1 MTLLVR
7 DEEDIVEDH
16 LVYHLNQGVD
26 FVIAT
31 DNNSVDGTR
40 EVLDR
45 FQRMGYVEVIDEPD
59 DTYDQ
64 WRWVTRMA
72 RRAATEHGADWV
84 INSDADE
91 FWWPKTGN
99 LRSVLAAVPPRYGIL
114 RAPRVNLVP
123 SPDPPSHDKQSSGI
137 AEPWFERMALRET
150 TSRNSLGAP
159 LPPKVCHRAEADVV
173 VEQGNHEL
181 RESALAVAPAVHPI
195 VIFHAPLRSWPQL
208 ENKMVKGGAAY
219 ARNRELPPAVG
230 DAWRSLYDL
239 HARGGLREWYDA
251 QVPDDRARRQG
262 IEEGRFI
269 LDRRLAHFFAARVR
283 RDPPFFDPPP
293 RAAAGVDHAGADRA
307 VVDRAGADR
316 AGVEPAVAERVRPH
330 MRSVARASRRWLGR
344 IRRMGTRG

>member
-7 DEEDIVEDH
+7 DEADIVEDH

-40 EVLDR
+40 EVLER
-45 FQRMGYVEVIDEPD
+45 FQRLGFVEVIDEPD

-72 RRAATEHGADWV
+72 RRAATDHGADWV

-99 LRSVLAAVPPRYGIL
+99 LRSVLEAVPSRYGIVS
-114 RAPRVNLVP
+114 APRVNLVP
-123 SPDPPSHDKQSSGI
+123 SADAPLQTPSADMAQ
-137 AEPWFERMALRET
+137 PWYERMALRET
-150 TSRNSLGAP
+150 ASRNGLGAP

-181 RESALAVAPAVHPI
+181 RESALTVAPGLHPI

-208 ENKMVKGGAAY
+208 ENKVVKGGAAY
-219 ARNRELPPAVG
+219 ARNRELPAAIG

-239 HARGGLREWYDA
+239 HAKGGLREWYDA
-251 QVPDDRARRQG
+251 QVPDDGARRQG
-262 IEEGRFI
+262 IEDGRFI
-269 LDRRLAHFFAARVR
+269 VDRRLAHFFAARAR
-283 RDPPFFDPPP
+283 REPPFCDPSPPP
-293 RAAAGVDHAGADRA
+293 AVLVEHAVVDRA
-307 VVDRAGADR
+307 VVDRAV
-316 AGVEPAVAERVRPH
+316 VEPPARPPARSH
-330 MRSVARASRRWLGR
+330 ARSVARTSRRWLGR
-344 IRRMGTRG
+344 IRALRTRR